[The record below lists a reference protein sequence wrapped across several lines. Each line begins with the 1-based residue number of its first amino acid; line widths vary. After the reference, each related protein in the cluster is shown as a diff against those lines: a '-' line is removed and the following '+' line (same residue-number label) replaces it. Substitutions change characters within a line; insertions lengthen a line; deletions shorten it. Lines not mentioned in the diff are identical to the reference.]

1 MMGGETV
8 QMDLMRRPVWMHAL
22 TQVCFINFDILDS
35 IERNL
40 VCDGRSHCSDGS
52 DEVGCPTVAA
62 KTSKTTPL
70 KCRLGSK
77 ACRDGSECVLLSH
90 VCDGEKDCRDGSDE
104 EGYASCKPGEDML

>member
-1 MMGGETV
+1 M
-8 QMDLMRRPVWMHAL
+8 
-22 TQVCFINFDILDS
+22 
-35 IERNL
+35 NL

-104 EGYASCKPGEDML
+104 KGCDHVCKPGEKVTTPIMNQHALVQVVAVALTMLKHRFNNVCLFQ

>member
-1 MMGGETV
+1 M
-8 QMDLMRRPVWMHAL
+8 
-22 TQVCFINFDILDS
+22 
-35 IERNL
+35 NL

-77 ACRDGSECVLLSH
+77 ACRDGSECVLHNH

-104 EGYASCKPGEDML
+104 EGCDLVCKPGEEVILSSVGNEPVCICSIR